1 MSTRSSNSCCSCR
14 STESRSLS
22 TPEGIVGSNVNKD
35 AVKGRSIIPSL
46 SATSSF
52 NVVQSQF
59 QDLMHLKNVVITKA
73 RQQMNVKN
81 YILTQQKERL
91 SVTSAGDSSQK
102 DDTEEVYSPREEID
116 AIDAKEETN
125 RTMITLPCDQ
135 YETLMRQLEVE
146 RIEHAKTKTK
156 CEELADRLD
165 FARGQIE
172 ILEKQLQR
180 EKDNFRQI
188 LGSVQESNQVGDER
202 KGQLEIR
209 VRELHQDNQQLAQR
223 LRSKDSQIEK
233 LQQALAKEKSS
244 HDQQI
249 IDMEVRR
256 CQEDYISTSLAKT
269 GCGRLQY
276 AKKGYPSV
284 KSYRK
289 TKLLS

>member
-1 MSTRSSNSCCSCR
+1 
-14 STESRSLS
+14 
-22 TPEGIVGSNVNKD
+22 
-35 AVKGRSIIPSL
+35 
-46 SATSSF
+46 
-52 NVVQSQF
+52 
-59 QDLMHLKNVVITKA
+59 
-73 RQQMNVKN
+73 MNVKN
-81 YILTQQKERL
+81 YIVTQQKERL
-91 SVTSAGDSSQK
+91 SVTSAGDSSKK
-102 DDTEEVYSPREEID
+102 DDTEEVYSPREEKD
-116 AIDAKEETN
+116 ATN

-223 LRSKDSQIEK
+223 LRSRDSQIEK

-269 GCGRLQY
+269 GSSRTQY
-276 AKKGYPSV
+276 TKKGYPSV